1 MHIGTDFA
9 APPSSYP
16 SPPSLTPTR
25 DGSLSHSP
33 NIMGGSGVVNADGIG
48 ELNYQR
54 ALDLARQSEGE
65 LDQTV
70 KEYLEAAIRVIWQK
84 VARQPDTYVL
94 TNDEFAVFNFYQARF
109 RGNELAQ
116 RAIARYWRVARR
128 QEGS

>member
-1 MHIGTDFA
+1 M
-9 APPSSYP
+9 
-16 SPPSLTPTR
+16 
-25 DGSLSHSP
+25 
-33 NIMGGSGVVNADGIG
+33 NADGIG